1 MKKVKVEF
9 EVKGSG
15 EENLVNI
22 DNVYKSIEIAR
33 VHALSKETTLGELDS
48 ILTAMFNEVEGAYK
62 NPKLI
67 HGKITIRAKKEM
79 NEIKFLE

>member
-15 EENLVNI
+15 EEILVNI
-22 DNVYKSIEIAR
+22 DHAYKSIEIAR
-33 VHALSKETTLGELDS
+33 VHALSKETTLSELES
-48 ILTAMFNEVEGAYK
+48 ILTAMFNEVECAYK

-67 HGKITIRAKKEM
+67 FGKITIRAKKEM
-79 NEIKFLE
+79 NDIKFLG